1 MLFGDMKKILRNSCS
16 GTPEKVEN
24 LYPETARGH
33 DWFTAYLNSSVQLDL
48 QDGLGNIS
56 PLTLFDLG

>member
-24 LYPETARGH
+24 LYLETARGH
-33 DWFTAYLNSSVQLDL
+33 DYFTAYLNSSVQLDL
-48 QDGLGNIS
+48 QDDLGNS
-56 PLTLFDLG
+56 TV

>member
-1 MLFGDMKKILRNSCS
+1 MLFGDMKKILRNSCL

-24 LYPETARGH
+24 LYPRGH
-33 DWFTAYLNSSVQLDL
+33 DCFTAYLNSSLQLDL

>member
-1 MLFGDMKKILRNSCS
+1 MLFGDMKKILRNSCL

-24 LYPETARGH
+24 LYPRGH
-33 DWFTAYLNSSVQLDL
+33 DCFTAYLNSSLQLDL

-56 PLTLFDLG
+56 PLTLP